1 MPELKTVR
9 LDDMVIPEIRVS
21 SVLNEE
27 QRALLQSTIKE
38 VGVIQDIVV
47 RPLPNEKFEVIA
59 GKSRLEQLRALG
71 FKEVQVKV
79 VGADEKLARIM
90 NIIENV
96 ARGSY
101 DYISISRQIRE
112 LKKLG
117 TSLEELER
125 IFPWKRRW
133 IEFIEE
139 LQDLPDDVTMAIS
152 EKTITPTHVMLAA
165 NLPTPHE
172 THDGLRTAINLRWDT
187 GTFKTYVQNRVEQI
201 EKAHSEAAAK
211 GVEPEIPMPVPQE
224 LIQYLMCNVCGY
236 KKPRQEISMQYIC
249 EECRELAKY
258 ISDVLGP
265 DVDHKNVV
273 YAAMQAYFSTMA
285 PKSYPTTETKDVAS
299 QG

>member
-1 MPELKTVR
+1 MADFKTVS
-9 LDDMVIPEIRVS
+9 LDALVVPEIRVS
-21 SVLNEE
+21 SILNEE

-47 RPLPNEKFEVIA
+47 RPLPDEKFEVIA
-59 GKSRLEQLRALG
+59 GKSRLEQLKVLG
-71 FKEVQVKV
+71 FKEIQVKV

-96 ARGSY
+96 ARGSF

-117 TSLEELER
+117 TTDKELER
-125 IFPWKRRW
+125 IFPWQRRW
-133 IEFIEE
+133 IQFIEG
-139 LQDLPDDVTMAIS
+139 LQDLPDDVTTAIS
-152 EKTITPTHVMLAA
+152 EKTITPTHVMLAV
-165 NLPTPHE
+165 NLPPPHE
-172 THDGLRTAINLRWDT
+172 THDGLRPAINLRWDT

-201 EKAHSEAAAK
+201 ERARQAAAVK

-236 KKPRQEISMQYIC
+236 KKPRQKISMQYLC
-249 EECRELAKY
+249 EDCRDLAKY
-258 ISDVLGP
+258 VSDVLGP
-265 DVDHKNVV
+265 DVDHKAVV
-273 YAAMQAYFSTMA
+273 YAALQGYFSTRPPGPGPGPEPISA
-285 PKSYPTTETKDVAS
+285 AS